1 MDTTEQLVQRYPK
14 VFAEGVGLLKGKYH
28 IRIDPTV
35 EPTED
40 APRRVPVALRD
51 RLKTTLDD
59 LVRQEIIAPVTEP
72 TPWISSIVVV
82 PKKNGTLRICL
93 DPQNLNKAFLR
104 EHYALPTIEDI
115 ATRLHGAKLFTILD
129 VRCGFWHV
137 ELDESSSYLTTF
149 RPLLGDID
157 GNGCLSESAQPP
169 KSSSVRCMS

>member
-1 MDTTEQLVQRYPK
+1 M
-14 VFAEGVGLLKGKYH
+14 
-28 IRIDPTV
+28 
-35 EPTED
+35 
-40 APRRVPVALRD
+40 
-51 RLKTTLDD
+51 
-59 LVRQEIIAPVTEP
+59 
-72 TPWISSIVVV
+72 VV

-149 RPLLGDID
+149 RPALQLTHASYDGRLRGMSRFRKESVAIDIAPK
-157 GNGCLSESAQPP
+157 GSECRERMRKMHRAQHA
-169 KSSSVRCMS
+169 RTHTGRLR